1 MEVSVWIA
9 KRKGVFAPF
18 HTLYISLCF
27 SRFWN
32 HIGTKDDKYAE
43 NDTSQSDVHKSNFLG
58 TISCSILFHHH
69 DLQESVVKQLLQK
82 IFHLMLS
89 QSEIQCV
96 LSSTA
101 LTKRRLL
108 FLEKLKWWDFS
119 EEQLDAA
126 IPYLTSV
133 HLEEAK
139 EELMRIKQEMK
150 WYEDSVL
157 SERIR

>member
-1 MEVSVWIA
+1 MV
-9 KRKGVFAPF
+9 
-18 HTLYISLCF
+18 
-27 SRFWN
+27 
-32 HIGTKDDKYAE
+32 
-43 NDTSQSDVHKSNFLG
+43 
-58 TISCSILFHHH
+58 
-69 DLQESVVKQLLQK
+69 
-82 IFHLMLS
+82 
-89 QSEIQCV
+89 
-96 LSSTA
+96 
-101 LTKRRLL
+101 
-108 FLEKLKWWDFS
+108 DFS

>member
-1 MEVSVWIA
+1 MRVIKYRFDEETIA
-9 KRKGVFAPF
+9 
-18 HTLYISLCF
+18 
-27 SRFWN
+27 
-32 HIGTKDDKYAE
+32 
-43 NDTSQSDVHKSNFLG
+43 
-58 TISCSILFHHH
+58 
-69 DLQESVVKQLLQK
+69 
-82 IFHLMLS
+82 
-89 QSEIQCV
+89 
-96 LSSTA
+96 
-101 LTKRRLL
+101 

-126 IPYLTSV
+126 IQYLTSV